1 MKLYVKRVFI
11 MDDTNQLL
19 PHYLRFI
26 KGVIDSEDLPLNVSR
41 EILQQTRDL
50 RIIRDGTTK
59 RVLSMLEDLAANRA
73 SDYDKFWA
81 LFGNVLKEGLGED
94 PTNKER
100 IAKLLRFVST
110 GSEGKADVTLEG
122 YISRMKTGQDTVYYQ
137 EPAARTLQEKRHRSA
152 SSQRPDRSLDDAVPD
167 GVPGQEACQY
177 R

>member
-1 MKLYVKRVFI
+1 
-11 MDDTNQLL
+11 
-19 PHYLRFI
+19 
-26 KGVIDSEDLPLNVSR
+26 NVSR

-110 GSEGKADVTLEG
+110 GSEG
-122 YISRMKTGQDTVYYQ
+122 
-137 EPAARTLQEKRHRSA
+137 
-152 SSQRPDRSLDDAVPD
+152 
-167 GVPGQEACQY
+167 
-177 R
+177 

>member
-26 KGVIDSEDLPLNVSR
+26 KGVTDSEDLPLNVSR

-73 SDYDKFWA
+73 SNYDKFWA
-81 LFGNVLKEGLGED
+81 LFGNVLKEGLG
-94 PTNKER
+94 R
-100 IAKLLRFVST
+100 
-110 GSEGKADVTLEG
+110 
-122 YISRMKTGQDTVYYQ
+122 
-137 EPAARTLQEKRHRSA
+137 RSD
-152 SSQRPDRSLDDAVPD
+152 Q
-167 GVPGQEACQY
+167 
-177 R
+177 